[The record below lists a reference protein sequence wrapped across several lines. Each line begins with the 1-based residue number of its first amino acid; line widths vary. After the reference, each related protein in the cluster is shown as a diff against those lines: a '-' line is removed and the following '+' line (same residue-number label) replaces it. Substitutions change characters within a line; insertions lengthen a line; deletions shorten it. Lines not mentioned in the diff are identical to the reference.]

1 MIPDCLDILYEEN
14 GCLAL
19 NKPSGLTTQAPFP
32 LDSLEARVKD
42 YLRAHDGKLT
52 GRVYLGIPHRLDRV
66 CSGAIVFADNPK
78 AARKLAR
85 QFERRQVRK
94 IYWAC
99 VQGQVEPASG
109 TWTDFVRKIP
119 EEPRAEVVPADHP
132 EARGS
137 APLQGAPDRAVGH
150 FAGDRAGNGPYAPDP
165 PPGRGSG
172 ASHFGRCTLWFNR
185 FLRPPQRR
193 LASSRGRSARPKSDL
208 LRAAHQ
214 RGGDDDRSRPR
225 RLVGDGTGRDRMRLL
240 FLSWAAYFWHT
251 LRTLPPRAV
260 GKEADWRKAEA
271 QE

>member
-42 YLRAHDGKLT
+42 YLRARDGKLT

-99 VQGQVEPASG
+99 VQGQVEPATG
-109 TWTDFVRKIP
+109 VWTDFVRKIP
-119 EEPRAEVVPADHP
+119 EEARAEVVPADHP
-132 EARGS
+132 EAREAVLQYKARQTRPWGTWLEIELETGRMHQIRLQAAVRGHPILGDALYGS
-137 APLQGAPDRAVGH
+137 TASFGPPSDDWRLRGAALHARSLTFCAPLTNAAVTIIAPV
-150 FAGDRAGNGPYAPDP
+150 PAP
-165 PPGRGSG
+165 
-172 ASHFGRCTLWFNR
+172 W
-185 FLRPPQRR
+185 
-193 LASSRGRSARPKSDL
+193 LAMG
-208 LRAAHQ
+208 
-214 RGGDDDRSRPR
+214 
-225 RLVGDGTGRDRMRLL
+225 VDGI
-240 FLSWAAYFWHT
+240 
-251 LRTLPPRAV
+251 
-260 GKEADWRKAEA
+260 E
-271 QE
+271 